1 MGTSNISICNIQFE
15 KSSTTFNGKPTW
27 VNTGQNLTIK
37 WDTDNDWWYIEGWS
51 PGEQIL
57 SGNTIAPVGE
67 WIPVGN
73 ADYFY
78 NSSGEACSDCLS
90 SFICLSDGTTQYD
103 FELASETFNGKNTWT
118 SGSYTIKW
126 DSTNGYWFVDGWDQG
141 GQLRHNVNDDNPV
154 GSWVQVGLVRP
165 EYWTATNEECP
176 DTTFTTTLNVNNVG
190 CQGLCNGTVT
200 VIPTGGQTPFVYSND
215 GGTTFQNS
223 NIFNGLC
230 EGNGEVIVR
239 DGNGVELT
247 IPYVISYDAQ
257 VTNYTLNIVEFAQ
270 LLTNQ
275 NNYKKKQYT
284 YNIVAS
290 PTLPSGSSLTFTALG
305 KNIDLLKEPGTATF
319 THTWTKTI
327 NGVTTPISATPSS
340 PTVTT
345 ATRTC
350 ASGNQT
356 ETTST
361 WNHQNTLLTLNSI
374 TSYIQIIC
382 VTEIQI
388 NTNSSDSTCPTYAET
403 KTNFSLSSAKVN
415 NVPCSSLTVPT
426 TQTNQDTIFLQGLTI
441 PQSVSHPVMRLNS
454 PCVGGNCGTNNPS
467 YSVNYYTQAGVTS
480 LNGGTTVY
488 SDSSLTNYP
497 SINTYFQSGSYV
509 YFVGPNGIISVY
521 CQVGNSCTLP

>member
-1 MGTSNISICNIQFE
+1 MGTSNVSICNTQFE

-37 WDTDNDWWYIEGWS
+37 WDTTNDWWYIEGWS

-57 SGNTIAPVGE
+57 TGNTVAPVGE
-67 WIPVGN
+67 WIPVGP

-78 NSSGEACSDCLS
+78 SSTGEACGDCLS
-90 SFICLSDGTTQYD
+90 SFICLSDGTTQYE
-103 FELASETFNGKNTWT
+103 FELSSDLVNGRNTWT
-118 SGSYTIKW
+118 SGSYTIQW
-126 DSTNGYWFVDGWDQG
+126 DSNNAYWFVNGWDQG
-141 GQLRHNVNDDNPV
+141 GQLRYTVNTDNPI

-176 DTTFTTTLNVNNVG
+176 DNTFTATISVNNVG
-190 CQGLCNGTVT
+190 CEGLCNGNVT
-200 VIPTGGQTPFVYSND
+200 IIPTGGQLPYIYSND
-215 GGTTFQNS
+215 NGVTFQNS

-239 DGNGVELT
+239 DANGLEVTL
-247 IPYVISYDAQ
+247 PYVLSYDAQ
-257 VTNYTLNIVEFAQ
+257 VSNYSLNIVEFAQ
-270 LLTNQ
+270 LLINQ

-290 PTLPSGSSLTFTALG
+290 PSLPAGSSLTFNVTG
-305 KNIDLLKEPGTATF
+305 KNIDLFKAPGTATF

-327 NGVTTPISATPSS
+327 NGVTTPISATSSS

-345 ATRTC
+345 GTRTC

-361 WNHQNTLLTLNSI
+361 WNYQNNLLTLNSV
-374 TSYIQIIC
+374 TQYIQVIC

-388 NTNSSDSTCPTYAET
+388 NNNSSDSSCPTYAET
-403 KTNFSLSSAKVN
+403 KTNFTLSNTKIN
-415 NVPCSSLTVPT
+415 NLACSSLTVPT
-426 TQTNQDTIFLQGLTI
+426 STTQQDTIFLQGLTI
-441 PQSVSHPVMRLNS
+441 PSSRSYPVMVLNT
-454 PCVGGNCGTNNPS
+454 PCVGGNCGTNSPS
-467 YSVNYYTQAGVTS
+467 YSSTYYTSNSVTS
-480 LNGGTTVY
+480 LNGGVTVY
-488 SDSSLTNYP
+488 SDSSLTNNP
-497 SINTYFQSGSYV
+497 PLNTYFQYSGYV

-521 CQVGNSCTLP
+521 CQVGNSCSLP